1 MSQYDIGS
9 LSDYTSYGLSTVKSF
24 VPSNY
29 ILNFTQMGNRYGK
42 YKIDVIKNT
51 NNKIYF
57 QYIAEDK
64 SYIHDYLS
72 FRPIKHVF
80 FKKTKKINVS
90 FWMYEDGIE
99 IWGDCIKET
108 VNKKDK
114 INKKN
119 KIS

>member
-1 MSQYDIGS
+1 MLSISDANSQDNFILNCNMSQYDIGS

-29 ILNFTQMGNRYGK
+29 ILNFTQMGNRYAK

-64 SYIHDYLS
+64 SHIHDYLS
-72 FRPIKHVF
+72 FRPIKHIF
-80 FKKTKKINVS
+80 FKKTKKILS
-90 FWMYEDGIE
+90 IF
-99 IWGDCIKET
+99 K
-108 VNKKDK
+108 
-114 INKKN
+114 
-119 KIS
+119 